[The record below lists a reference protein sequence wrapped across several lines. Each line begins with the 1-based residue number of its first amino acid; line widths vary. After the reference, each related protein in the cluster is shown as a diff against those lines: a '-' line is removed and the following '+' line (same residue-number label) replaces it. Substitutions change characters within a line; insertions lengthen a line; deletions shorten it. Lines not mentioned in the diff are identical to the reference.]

1 MKYINKFFFTLASLS
16 YYWTVFLI
24 VQEKDLVKK
33 IQQIINCNFF
43 NKDYTCFISKIIYL
57 ALPVIISFITIK
69 LASLF
74 NKEFIEPEIISSEEI
89 NVNFIPTYLGYFFV
103 ALSFNN
109 DIKISSVTLVFL
121 ILCFFVLVG
130 SKHFYNPLFYI
141 SGFKLYKIKTKD
153 GFESVIYSKKEI
165 VTGISRGNIAR
176 TVRGESHTAGGYYWR
191 KH

>member
-165 VTGISRGNIAR
+165 VTGISLKNWNIHRINKFTYIAY
-176 TVRGESHTAGGYYWR
+176 T
-191 KH
+191 K

>member
-1 MKYINKFFFTLASLS
+1 M
-16 YYWTVFLI
+16 
-24 VQEKDLVKK
+24 
-33 IQQIINCNFF
+33 
-43 NKDYTCFISKIIYL
+43 
-57 ALPVIISFITIK
+57 IISFITIK

-130 SKHFYNPLFYI
+130 SKHF
-141 SGFKLYKIKTKD
+141 
-153 GFESVIYSKKEI
+153 
-165 VTGISRGNIAR
+165 
-176 TVRGESHTAGGYYWR
+176 
-191 KH
+191 